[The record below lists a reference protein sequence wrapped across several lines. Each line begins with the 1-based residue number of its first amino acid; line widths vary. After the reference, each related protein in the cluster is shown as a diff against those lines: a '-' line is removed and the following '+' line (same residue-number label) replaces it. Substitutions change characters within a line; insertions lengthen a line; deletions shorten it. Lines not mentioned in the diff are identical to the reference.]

1 VRKVAPRR
9 PHLSDLLTLSRLPG
23 VPDVFNRVRVPDDL
37 DARDLRRLITTGK
50 VIVCPELPR
59 FYGLM
64 QRIASEVPKVE
75 EPSWLKG

>member
-1 VRKVAPRR
+1 VSPTISTR
-9 PHLSDLLTLSRLPG
+9 G
-23 VPDVFNRVRVPDDL
+23 
-37 DARDLRRLITTGK
+37 DLRRLITTGK